1 MKQFRDKEL
10 LKNFFGPTAS
20 HALMRVQWIFLFCG
34 LAWAILSGL
43 QILIYYVT
51 PEQRSLGV
59 VIMSFLKYI
68 PLLIVPYLTAK
79 QRAANYLADV
89 FELPDPTVADTFMS
103 SLAFGS
109 SFERITIDNGHVLQE
124 EHSSYILQIGGP
136 GALQVN
142 LDNVA
147 VAEKPNGQP
156 TILYSRAAPWML
168 EGFERLREIGPDGG
182 VSRFA
187 IIDLKD
193 QFMKDLSVSARTKD
207 GIPIEAQDIKII
219 FSVKRK
225 PMIDESTTNIHSVTE
240 DAVNSIVYKQI
251 VMIDKSNELP
261 PLAGF
266 PWNSTILPLVL
277 DEIEQLIMQSPLN
290 EILANIGQKELDQ
303 THEAQKQITSLKT
316 EITGQHHV
324 PPNAAQVPQFQ
335 SRSKIT
341 ARFYEPEF
349 QRKADALGVQLLWI
363 DIGTWKLPSLLI
375 LEKHKEA
382 WNLATENAAKK
393 ASIQRKRET
402 VKHKELSR
410 LINDVIFSHFEQ
422 TPKLREMSGIKIE
435 GVDMKKLLLERSP
448 EDIARD
454 ILRAFRKELLA
465 AQSMLA
471 SKKHIYEEN
480 KETVTAIQS
489 AIREIS
495 YFTENHE
502 TTQ

>member
-1 MKQFRDKEL
+1 MKHFRDREL
-10 LKNFFGPTAS
+10 LKNFFGSTAN

-34 LAWAILSGL
+34 LLWVILSGL
-43 QILIYYVT
+43 QILIYYIN

-59 VIMSFLKYI
+59 VAMSFLKFL
-68 PLLIVPYLTAK
+68 PLLVVPYLVAR
-79 QRAANYLADV
+79 QRAVIYTANI
-89 FELPDPTVADTFMS
+89 FELPDPAIADVFMS
-103 SLAFGS
+103 ALAFGT
-109 SFERITIDNGHVLQE
+109 SFERITVDDGHILQE
-124 EHSSYILQIGGP
+124 EHASYILQIGGP
-136 GALQVN
+136 GAVQVN

-182 VSRFA
+182 LSRFA
-187 IIDLKD
+187 IIDLQD
-193 QFMKDLSVSARTKD
+193 QFMRDISVSARTKD

-225 PMIDESTTNIHSVTE
+225 PLLDESMTNIHSITE
-240 DAVNSIVYKQI
+240 DAVYSIVYKQI
-251 VMIDKSNELP
+251 VLIDQANEMP

-277 DEIEQLIMQSPLN
+277 DEIEQLIMESPLN

-303 THEAQKQITSLKT
+303 THEAQKQITNLKS

-324 PPNAAQVPQFQ
+324 PPDVAQAPQFK
-335 SRSKIT
+335 SRSQIT

-363 DIGTWKLPSLLI
+363 DIGTWKLPSLII

-393 ASIQRKRET
+393 ASIRRKRESAGNR
-402 VKHKELSR
+402 ELMR

-422 TPKLREMSGIKIE
+422 TPKWREVSGIKIE
-435 GVDMKKLLLERSP
+435 GVDMKKLLERTP
-448 EDIARD
+448 DEVAKD

-471 SKKHIYEEN
+471 SKKQTYEEN
-480 KETVTAIQS
+480 RETVAAIQA

-495 YFTENHE
+495 FFTENHE
-502 TTQ
+502 TPQ